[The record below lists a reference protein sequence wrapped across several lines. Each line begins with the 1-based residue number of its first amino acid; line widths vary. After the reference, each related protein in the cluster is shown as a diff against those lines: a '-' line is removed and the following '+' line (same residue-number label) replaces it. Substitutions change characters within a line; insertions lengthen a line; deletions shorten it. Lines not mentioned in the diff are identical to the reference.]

1 MQRKRFFIL
10 IPALFVLFVSA
21 GTLSSQIRARVDLVV
36 VPVTVRDNNGFLITT
51 LERDDFMVS
60 EDGKRQSIFNFSVDA
75 QPLSVAIVVD
85 DGISGTALKRV
96 VTLLPAITAAFKPD
110 DEMTSFRYDHL
121 VSRLSDF
128 TSDREQIQKS
138 FRELPQIAL
147 TRPDEPEQPSAI
159 AKLERKT
166 PGWVKALAGIF
177 TVGSNGAPSS
187 IPTASA
193 PRPAPPASRVMHS
206 AVYDAAM
213 ALEKRP
219 EGHRKIIFLI
229 SDGVVSEPQISL
241 IPGKTLHSF
250 DKNVELLIKNEV
262 QVYSVYTLA
271 DLLETSSGM
280 LNSYAKAT
288 GGDVYGGRSESD
300 MKFAMSRI
308 LEQARSQYVLGYISS
323 NTAPPQGIFRTIE
336 VKSGDPDQKRKVV
349 HRSGYYQYPI
359 PK

>member
-1 MQRKRFFIL
+1 MQRKRFLIL
-10 IPALFVLFVSA
+10 IPALFLLLVSA
-21 GTLSSQIRARVDLVV
+21 GALSSQIRTRVDLVV

-51 LERDDFMVS
+51 LERDDFTVS
-60 EDGKRQSIFNFSVDA
+60 EDGKQQSIFNFSVDA

-85 DGISGTALKRV
+85 DGISGPALKRV

-138 FRELPQIAL
+138 FRELPQIAA

-159 AKLERKT
+159 SKLERKT

-187 IPTASA
+187 LPTAPP
-193 PRPAPPASRVMHS
+193 PRTAPASRVMHS

-241 IPGKTLHSF
+241 IPGKTSHSF
-250 DKNVELLIKNEV
+250 DKNVELLIKSEI

-271 DLLETSSGM
+271 DLLETSPGS
-280 LNSYAKAT
+280 LNSYASAT

-300 MKFAMSRI
+300 MKFAVGRI
-308 LEQARSQYVLGYISS
+308 LEQARTQYVLGYISS